1 MAAAGILLIQ
11 IPVEPLTMTTL
22 LLRPNAA
29 LAAEDTDRNLQIQLV
44 MAATGTYQTQCG
56 AVTLMITISQLQS
69 FAQPA
74 GTPMLSFKESS
85 NHIQW
90 LTYREEHSHFP
101 LLVPRKSH

>member
-1 MAAAGILLIQ
+1 MAAAGILSSHL
-11 IPVEPLTMTTL
+11 PAGNLTMTTL
-22 LLRPNAA
+22 MPGLNAA
-29 LAAEDTDRNLQIQLV
+29 LAKVDTDGNLQIQLV

-56 AVTLMITISQLQS
+56 AVAMMMTISQLQS